1 MTKRLDDA
9 VEAARRLPP
18 SWQDDIARI
27 VFRLTGTDDQPPVTL
42 SFAQR
47 AAIAASH
54 AAAARGEFADHDQ
67 VRAARAKH
75 GL

>member
-18 SWQDDIARI
+18 SYQDDIARI
-27 VFRLTGTDDQPPVTL
+27 VFRLTGSDDQPPVTL
-42 SFAQR
+42 SSAER
-47 AAIAASH
+47 AAIATSH
-54 AAAARGEFADHDQ
+54 AAAVRGEFAGDDQ